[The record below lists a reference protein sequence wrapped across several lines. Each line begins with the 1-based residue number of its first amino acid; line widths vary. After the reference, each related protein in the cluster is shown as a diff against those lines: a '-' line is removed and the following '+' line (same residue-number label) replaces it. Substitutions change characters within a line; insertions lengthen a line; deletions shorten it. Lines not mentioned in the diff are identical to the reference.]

1 MIVLDKTDQMSRL
14 MEPDQEEE
22 RLQGLRELAA
32 TKPENLIS
40 ELLSALGD
48 PSWRVRKEA
57 EEILLALPAVESLAG
72 EVIELLHSEDNAGLR
87 NAAVEI
93 LVRLGRCAVPE
104 LLAELKCQDPD
115 VRKFVLDILGEIGDE
130 TVIRSILTALDDDD
144 DNVRSAA
151 AENLGKIGGVE
162 AVPALLKAMEH
173 PNLWFRFTVLEAL
186 GQIGEPVPVASL
198 LRFGDDPLLRKALF
212 DCLGRIG
219 KADAVPGLVEGLTD
233 ANRNLRE
240 AAVQSLARISEELP
254 DAVEQ
259 GLRPHSGGAVA
270 AEVAELLASQDSRIR
285 KSAARLLTYL
295 RDERFASHLL
305 DLVADDELCESA
317 VKALIQMGPSVVG
330 RLLEQWH
337 DADSRTRAYLTYI
350 CGETGCDE
358 GLDLLLEGLSSAD
371 AQLRLVAARALGR
384 IDEKEAIA
392 PLIEHLG
399 DEVEDVREAS
409 IDSLCRLGNCHREE
423 IIRCLQSEME
433 HRDPQRRMG
442 AVLVLGRI
450 DGSEADNW
458 VSLAMKDESPLVRQA
473 AVRAL
478 DEKGEGAQVP
488 ALMLALTD
496 EDGDVRRLAAEALGG
511 IGDEQAASALGLA
524 LGDEDIWVRA
534 AAVRALGRLGSG
546 EVVPLLRQALSDSVG
561 MVAIAALETMA
572 GIDREASFPLT
583 VQALQHPDEEVVN
596 AALNL
601 LAAAGRADW
610 IGTVRGQMLDHPHWE
625 VRSTFVRTMAELEG
639 SACLRHL
646 EDRLLVEGEEL
657 VRQQIRDL
665 IAGLRPEQG

>member
-1 MIVLDKTDQMSRL
+1 MEKTDQISRM
-14 MEPDQEEE
+14 MEPEEE
-22 RLQGLRELAA
+22 EKRLQRLRDLAA
-32 TKPENLIS
+32 EETDSLIPEIFRS
-40 ELLSALGD
+40 LGD

-57 EEILLALPAVESLAG
+57 EEVLLALPAVENLAG

-93 LVRLGRCAVPE
+93 LVRLGRSVVPE
-104 LLAELKCQDPD
+104 LVTELNCQDPD
-115 VRKFVLDILGEIGDE
+115 VRKFVLDILGEIGDD
-130 TVIRSILTALDDDD
+130 TVIRPMLAALEDGD
-144 DNVRSAA
+144 DNVRAAA
-151 AENLGKIGGVE
+151 AENLGKIGGAA
-162 AVPALLKAMEH
+162 AVPALLKAMDY

-186 GQIGEPVPVASL
+186 GQIGESVPVAPL
-198 LRFGDDPLLRKALF
+198 LRYGDDPLLRKALF

-219 KADAVPGLVEGLTD
+219 QADAVPRLVEGLTD

-240 AAVQSLARISEELP
+240 AAVQSLARISRDLP
-254 DAVEQ
+254 EAVEQ
-259 GLRPHSGGAVA
+259 SLRPCSGGAVA
-270 AEVAELLASQDSRIR
+270 EAVANQLESQDPRTR
-285 KSAARLLTYL
+285 KQAARLMIFL
-295 RDERFASHLL
+295 RDERFASGLL
-305 DLVADDELCESA
+305 DFVSDDELCESA
-317 VKALIQMGPSVVG
+317 VGALIQMGPAVVG
-330 RLLEQWH
+330 RLMGKWH
-337 DADSRTRAYLTYI
+337 DADSRTRTYLTYV
-350 CGETGCDE
+350 CGETGCGE
-358 GLDLLLEGLSSAD
+358 GMDLLLDGLSSPD
-371 AQLRLVAARALGR
+371 PQLRMVAARALGR
-384 IDEKEAIA
+384 IEGKEAIA

-399 DEVEDVREAS
+399 DEVEEVREAS
-409 IDSLCRLGNCHREE
+409 VEALCRLGAFCREE
-423 IIRCLQSEME
+423 IVPRLLSQME
-433 HRDPQRRMG
+433 HHDPERRM
-442 AVLVLGRI
+442 AVVLVLGRL
-450 DGSEADNW
+450 DGHEVENV

-478 DEKGEGAQVP
+478 DEKGSGAQVP

-534 AAVRALGRLGSG
+534 AVVRALGRLGSG
-546 EVVPLLRQALSDSVG
+546 EIVPLLRQALADPVG
-561 MVAIAALETMA
+561 MVAIAALETLA
-572 GIDREASFPLT
+572 GTDRETSHPLT

-610 IGTVRGQMLDHPHWE
+610 IEPVRGQLLDHPHWE

-639 SACLRHL
+639 AGCLRHL

-665 IAGLRPEQG
+665 VVHLRQGQG